1 MAPTSALPIGATRVV
16 SEMQPLLV
24 DAGQPGSGLFNAVLA
39 VLAPPNPD
47 ESERYDEEVLDL
59 SVLSYI
65 VVYVRFL
72 IFFTVSAGCRC
83 RYGLGLTRDWQH
95 GAGHAEPAHDGA
107 LAEPGVVDGQD
118 GDCGIVRVAGV
129 RFKWL
134 NAREHAKPKI

>member
-24 DAGQPGSGLFNAVLA
+24 DAAQPGSGLFNAVLA

-59 SVLSYI
+59 PVLGYI

-72 IFFTVSAGCRC
+72 LFFAASTGCRC
-83 RYGLGLTRDWQH
+83 RYGLGLTWDWQH

-107 LAEPGVVDGQD
+107 LTEPGVVDRQD
-118 GDCGIVRVAGV
+118 GDCGLVRVARVEVDMDDRSG
-129 RFKWL
+129 
-134 NAREHAKPKI
+134 